1 MLPLLVLGS
10 PQSGKT
16 TLLAG
21 LAQGCI
27 RGYLGGGGGDSS
39 RQGDENGDQDDGE
52 DGSDEADALKAGVNG
67 LTVDRRKA
75 NRRADAV
82 SPALASTSDAKQ
94 RAARDLGLAYGYCD
108 VPDEEGE
115 GGLKVLCPVTA

>member
-39 RQGDENGDQDDGE
+39 GQGDENGD
-52 DGSDEADALKAGVNG
+52 DGSDGEEGLRAGING

-82 SPALASTSDAKQ
+82 SPALASTSDARQ

-115 GGLKVLCPVTA
+115 GGLKVLCGQGSFALD